1 MKMAEKIDSEFCLLD
16 VKRGRVA
23 LAKRINQ
30 ATSRGLKSRIPVTI
44 RGYIT
49 DVWGNDDGTSIEFQ
63 VEVSDAVERVR
74 S

>member
-1 MKMAEKIDSEFCLLD
+1 MTIDSEFCFLD

-30 ATSRGLKSRIPVTI
+30 MRGFGLKPRIPVTI

-49 DVWGNDDGTSIEFQ
+49 DVASQDDGTSIEFT
-63 VEVSDAVERVR
+63 VEVTSAVERQK
-74 S
+74 